1 MDQTWP
7 LLAVNN
13 GGRSHTT
20 REQLSSRSPLTTR
33 EGCLAQATHHTAV
46 RTFTNGCK
54 LIAQLL
60 LYLIRIEC
68 LDFLRSF
75 GFNHQQT
82 TYFKKWATEYSIV
95 RLCQTWVHRF
105 LVSHTYTK
113 SGIRLPDGRTSRY
126 LRNGIAKKIRPESHQ
141 DPGLPI
147 YRNKKGQDN
156 HITIHRTV
164 NHYAVPLKLM

>member
-1 MDQTWP
+1 MTS
-7 LLAVNN
+7 ACN

-33 EGCLAQATHHTAV
+33 EWWLAQATHHTAV
-46 RTFTNGCK
+46 RSFTNGYK

-82 TYFKKWATEYSIV
+82 TYFKKIS
-95 RLCQTWVHRF
+95 HRIF
-105 LVSHTYTK
+105 HS
-113 SGIRLPDGRTSRY
+113 
-126 LRNGIAKKIRPESHQ
+126 
-141 DPGLPI
+141 
-147 YRNKKGQDN
+147 
-156 HITIHRTV
+156 
-164 NHYAVPLKLM
+164 